1 MQFAYRLIDINA
13 GQKILV
19 RLRPPYAPDTFYDE
33 EDVLHTM
40 LHEVRISMYLCCA
53 GILTSLSQL
62 THNVHGP
69 HDDKFYKFLAGL
81 EEEYAA
87 LRKSGYDGEGFHS
100 AGRRLG
106 TDVSHDLP
114 PHLARQKALDAAEK
128 RRQISLVLGA
138 GGRLGGAAKDANKTP
153 RELAAEVR
161 KRVQSCT
168 NVLLSY
174 HALPHCPCR
183 HPVKVPYMA
192 RASRDGPKGILST
205 RAVGATDCRVSWAC
219 LAANDALHSDSNS
232 GNFP

>member
-1 MQFAYRLIDINA
+1 MQVAYRVLDINA

-19 RLRPPYAPDTFYDE
+19 RLRPPYAPDTFYGE

-40 LHEVRISMYLCCA
+40 LHEVRISMYPCCA
-53 GILTSLSQL
+53 GILTLLSQL

-106 TDVSHDLP
+106 TNVSHDLP

-138 GGRLGGAAKDANKTP
+138 GGRLGGAATDANKTP

-161 KRVQSCT
+161 NRV
-168 NVLLSY
+168 
-174 HALPHCPCR
+174 
-183 HPVKVPYMA
+183 
-192 RASRDGPKGILST
+192 
-205 RAVGATDCRVSWAC
+205 
-219 LAANDALHSDSNS
+219 
-232 GNFP
+232 